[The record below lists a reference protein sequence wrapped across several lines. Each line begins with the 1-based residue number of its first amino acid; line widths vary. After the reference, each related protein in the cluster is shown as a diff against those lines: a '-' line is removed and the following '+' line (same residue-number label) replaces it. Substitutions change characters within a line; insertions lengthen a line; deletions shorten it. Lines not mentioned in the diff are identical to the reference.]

1 VAVGG
6 VCAGEV
12 TGRDERAD
20 GRCPSARGRAAQESG
35 AVVADGWG
43 RSVSGRGGEH
53 DACGRMGRVGRE
65 RREGNMGSRG
75 RERGELGLDPA

>member
-6 VCAGEV
+6 VCTGEV
-12 TGRDERAD
+12 TSRDERAD
-20 GRCPSARGRAAQESG
+20 GRCPSARGREARESG

-43 RSVSGRGGEH
+43 RSVSGRGGERG
-53 DACGRMGRVGRE
+53 ACGRMGRE
-65 RREGNMGSRG
+65 RREVNVGSRG